1 MHLMVEKTV
10 SIHRPVQ
17 AVFGYVSNMEQFGE
31 WFPGVI
37 SIESLGALAH
47 GQPGK
52 EYLETVVVPLRGRR
66 QVTLRVQEARAPGFF
81 ATEGR
86 FLPLLPRM
94 EISLH
99 ATAPQSC
106 ELTWRMYSRSP
117 SLAVRCLLLPL
128 ARRVMR
134 QRAVRGLA
142 ALKARMEAGAGT

>member
-1 MHLMVEKTV
+1 MHLLVEKTV

-17 AVFGYVSNMEQFGE
+17 AVFGYISNMEQFGE

-37 SIESLGALAH
+37 SIESIGALAH

-52 EYLETVVVPLRGRR
+52 EYLETVAVPLRGRR
-66 QVTLRVQEARAPGFF
+66 QVTLQVREARAPGFF

-94 EISLH
+94 EISLL
-99 ATAPQSC
+99 ATAPHSC
-106 ELTWRMYSRSP
+106 ELTWRMFSRSQ

-134 QRAVRGLA
+134 QRADQGLA
-142 ALKARMEAGAGT
+142 ALKARMEGGAGA

>member
-1 MHLMVEKTV
+1 MQLLVEKSV

-17 AVFGYVSNMEQFGE
+17 EVFGYVSSMEQFGE
-31 WFPGVI
+31 WFPGVL
-37 SIESLGALAH
+37 SIKSLDALAH

-52 EYLETVVVPLRGRR
+52 EYLETVAVPLRGRR
-66 QVTLRVQEARAPGFF
+66 QVTLQVREARAPGFF

-86 FLPLLPRM
+86 LLPLLPRM

-106 ELTWRMYSRSP
+106 KLTWRMFSRSQ
-117 SLAVRCLLLPL
+117 SLAVRWLVLPL

-134 QRAVRGLA
+134 QRADQGLA
-142 ALKARMEAGAGT
+142 ALKARMEGGAGT